1 MSVEPRYMGKYV
13 LQERLASGGMGEV
26 WKAFD
31 PPLNRVVA
39 IKLLRTDKR
48 DDEEFISRFER
59 EARLIAALRHPN
71 VVQIHDFAVAY
82 DAQMDTTQAYMVMDY
97 VQGQTLTHYIKQ
109 TSRQGRFP
117 SPDDLIYL
125 FAGISRAIDYAH
137 QQGIIHRDIKP
148 DNILLDQRPPL
159 ARAIGK
165 PVLTDFS
172 ISRLLTLPTSTAIGM
187 VLGTPLYMAPE
198 QAQGNFEDKRSD
210 LYALGIVLYEM
221 LTGVTP
227 FRGETAFAILIQ
239 HMQSI
244 PPPPMLLNP
253 AISLAL
259 SEVILKSIARSP
271 QDRFSSASAMVDALA
286 EALHVALPKS
296 FIDVPY
302 SASLSPLVPSAS
314 PGDAPL
320 PATIPAQSPPVT
332 LPAKLEPLT
341 QPQMVTIPVSISN
354 RAAGQR
360 RHKWRTSF
368 VIILLCLCLLAS
380 ISALLLWLAS
390 GHHSTSAPTPV
401 GTLHFR
407 SSLQATPGDY
417 ALLDITLANIP
428 NPQTGHVYY
437 AWLEVTA
444 TENDQPHWQLT
455 VRHGKVAMTSLAY
468 PGYKTLLFAHS
479 LFLITQES
487 SSMTPVVPYPA
498 LNAHLYYAS
507 ITTTT
512 VTTLPVLPCP
522 QNSNSTVCTSA

>member
-1 MSVEPRYMGKYV
+1 MSVEPRYLGKYV
-13 LQERLASGGMGEV
+13 LRERLASGGMGEV

-31 PPLNRVVA
+31 PSLKRIVA
-39 IKLLRTDKR
+39 IKLLRADKR
-48 DDEEFISRFER
+48 DDVEFVSRFER

-71 VVQIHDFAVAY
+71 IVQIHDFAVAY
-82 DAQMDTTQAYMVMDY
+82 DAQVDTTLAYMVMDY
-97 VQGQTLTHYIKQ
+97 VQGQTLTKYIQQ

-117 SPDDLIYL
+117 QPDDLIYL
-125 FAGISRAIDYAH
+125 FAGIGRAIDYAH

-227 FRGETAFAILIQ
+227 FRGETPVAILIQ
-239 HMQSI
+239 HLQSI

-259 SEVILKSIARSP
+259 SEVMLKSIARSP

-296 FIDVPY
+296 FIDLSYPV
-302 SASLSPLVPSAS
+302 SLSPLEPYSS
-314 PGDAPL
+314 PDYAPL
-320 PATIPAQSPPVT
+320 SANVPAQSPQ
-332 LPAKLEPLT
+332 AIFSAELEPLA
-341 QPQMVTIPVSISN
+341 QPQMVTSPVSISN
-354 RAAGQR
+354 RSKGEH
-360 RHKWRTSF
+360 RHKWRTPL
-368 VIILLCLCLLAS
+368 VITLLFLILLAS
-380 ISALLLWLAS
+380 ISALLLRLAPDQ
-390 GHHSTSAPTPV
+390 HSTSVLPPV

-407 SSLQATPGDY
+407 SSTQAVPGDY
-417 ALLDITLANIP
+417 AMLDITLANIP
-428 NPQTGHVYY
+428 NPQAGHVYY
-437 AWLEVTA
+437 AWLEEMAV
-444 TENDQPHWQLT
+444 ESDQPHWKLT
-455 VRHGKVAMTSLAY
+455 VQHGKVAMTSLTY

-487 SSMTPVVPYPA
+487 SSITPVVPYPA

-507 ITTTT
+507 ITTATLTT
-512 VTTLPVLPCP
+512 FSILACP
-522 QNSNSTVCTSA
+522 QHSISTVCASA

>member
-1 MSVEPRYMGKYV
+1 MSAEPRYLGKYV

-26 WKAFD
+26 WRAFD
-31 PPLNRVVA
+31 PPLKRVVA
-39 IKLLRTDKR
+39 IKLLRADKR
-48 DDEEFISRFER
+48 DDAEFVSRFER

-71 VVQIHDFAVAY
+71 IVQIHDFAVAY
-82 DAQMDTTQAYMVMDY
+82 DAQADMTQAYMVMDY
-97 VQGQTLTHYIKQ
+97 VQGQTLTKYIQQ
-109 TSRQGRFP
+109 TSRQGRF
-117 SPDDLIYL
+117 SPPEDLVYL
-125 FAGISRAIDYAH
+125 FVGISRAIDYAH

-198 QAQGNFEDKRSD
+198 QAQGNYEDRRSD

-221 LTGVTP
+221 MTGVTP
-227 FRGETAFAILIQ
+227 FRGETPFAILIQ
-239 HMQSI
+239 HLQSI

-253 AISLAL
+253 AISPML

-296 FIDVPY
+296 FIDVSY
-302 SASLSPLVPSAS
+302 SVSLSPLEPYSS
-314 PGDAPL
+314 PAKL
-320 PATIPAQSPPVT
+320 PAQSSPVT
-332 LPAKLEPLT
+332 LPAGLEPLA
-341 QPQMVTIPVSISN
+341 QPRMVTSPVSISN
-354 RAAGQR
+354 RSSEQH
-360 RHKWRTSF
+360 RHKWRTPL

-380 ISALLLWLAS
+380 ASALLLRLAS
-390 GHHSTSAPTPV
+390 GRHSTSASAPV

-407 SSLQATPGDY
+407 SSAQAVPGDY
-417 ALLDITLANIP
+417 VLLDITLANIP
-428 NPQTGHVYY
+428 NPQAGHVYY
-437 AWLEVTA
+437 AWLEEMAV
-444 TENDQPHWQLT
+444 ESDQPHWKLT
-455 VRHGKVAMTSLAY
+455 VQHGKVAMTSLTY

-507 ITTTT
+507 ITTATLTT
-512 VTTLPVLPCP
+512 FSILACP
-522 QNSNSTVCTSA
+522 QHSTSTVCAS